1 MSSQGI
7 TNTTKDQLLHEQRK
21 QEVLPQLLPISLFI
35 ILTNI
40 VVFIL
45 FCSKPE
51 LRKASNY
58 LLFSLAICDFMNGS
72 LNIPLFIVIFIPVV
86 DQTQYASFL
95 CAMEVSHNFV
105 AIAAA
110 CHIFLITAE
119 KYMAILRPLK
129 YHVIKKKTV
138 FLAITG
144 AWLSSALLAAAPIGW
159 FSLRLGKNPIGLV
172 LETSFNI
179 FCLLTIF
186 AAIYTFIICAYVT
199 IFRKVRD
206 RNANQNNRQRFKT
219 QKKRRNEYKCFTVF
233 ATMAIVFAMCWLP
246 WFTLRL
252 LFSLVGQRLITL
264 NYADMEAAAH
274 VILIVRYLTHSSNK
288 TFGERWGDQCWRCS
302 GMLRAHHENDDK
314 KAIVDFSREQA
325 VKIPGIPPNPKS
337 EVLCT

>member
-1 MSSQGI
+1 HYKQQKAELCLSSDLRSKQVLDKMSSQGI

-72 LNIPLFIVIFIPVV
+72 LNIPLFIVIFIPV
-86 DQTQYASFL
+86 
-95 CAMEVSHNFV
+95 
-105 AIAAA
+105 
-110 CHIFLITAE
+110 
-119 KYMAILRPLK
+119 
-129 YHVIKKKTV
+129 
-138 FLAITG
+138 
-144 AWLSSALLAAAPIGW
+144 
-159 FSLRLGKNPIGLV
+159 NPIGLV

-186 AAIYTFIICAYVT
+186 AALYTFIICAYVT

-233 ATMAIVFAMCWLP
+233 ATMAIAFAIVGC
-246 WFTLRL
+246 R
-252 LFSLVGQRLITL
+252 VGQRLITL

-274 VILIVRYLTHSSNK
+274 VILIVRYLTSVVNPLLYSFFK
-288 TFGERWGDQCWRCS
+288 QDFWGA
-302 GMLRAHHENDDK
+302 LRRSVLKVFRNVK
-314 KAIVDFSREQA
+314 STSR
-325 VKIPGIPPNPKS
+325 KR
-337 EVLCT
+337 

>member
-119 KYMAILRPLK
+119 NYMAILRPLK

-179 FCLLTIF
+179 LCLLTIF

>member
-1 MSSQGI
+1 MSFQWPEEQAGAGNDKANEQKPQIYLNSSNNRWKKEIYLFREQDKMSSQGI

-51 LRKASNY
+51 LRKVSNY

-159 FSLRLGKNPIGLV
+159 FFF
-172 LETSFNI
+172 LEI
-179 FCLLTIF
+179 
-186 AAIYTFIICAYVT
+186 
-199 IFRKVRD
+199 R
-206 RNANQNNRQRFKT
+206 
-219 QKKRRNEYKCFTVF
+219 
-233 ATMAIVFAMCWLP
+233 
-246 WFTLRL
+246 
-252 LFSLVGQRLITL
+252 
-264 NYADMEAAAH
+264 
-274 VILIVRYLTHSSNK
+274 
-288 TFGERWGDQCWRCS
+288 
-302 GMLRAHHENDDK
+302 
-314 KAIVDFSREQA
+314 
-325 VKIPGIPPNPKS
+325 
-337 EVLCT
+337 